1 MGSRFGRPITRP
13 RRPRNENEMST
24 TTPAKTRNRW
34 HRLTADEMD
43 EVLAKEIGSATSTA
57 LFGPN
62 LGFRLSPYI
71 HRQIMTTFAT
81 DYIALVSPSAKEE
94 EKFKAAKDVLAN
106 ASDHFRHADGGKAV
120 HLAKIYLEAFLTGR
134 H

>member
-1 MGSRFGRPITRP
+1 
-13 RRPRNENEMST
+13 MST
-24 TTPAKTRNRW
+24 TTLKKTRNRW
-34 HRLTADEMD
+34 HRLSADEMD

-71 HRQIMTTFAT
+71 HRQIMTAFASS
-81 DYIALVSPSAKEE
+81 YIGLVSPSAKDE
-94 EKFKAAKDVLAN
+94 EKIKAAKDVLAN